1 LKSAQLM
8 AERMPHASLQVLAD
22 VGHFPNFQCP
32 ELLATSLTRHFE
44 SIDRTS

>member
-1 LKSAQLM
+1 LM

-32 ELLATSLTRHFE
+32 ELLATLLAQHFG
-44 SIDRTS
+44 SGDRLAPT